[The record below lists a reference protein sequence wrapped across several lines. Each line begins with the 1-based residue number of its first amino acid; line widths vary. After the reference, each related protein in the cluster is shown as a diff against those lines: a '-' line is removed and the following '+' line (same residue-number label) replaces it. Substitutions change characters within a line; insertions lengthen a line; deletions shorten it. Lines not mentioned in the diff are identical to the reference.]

1 MPLIKKISSGKLV
14 IPNRKKTFKI
24 GPKNE
29 RMKKTNAARILD
41 RADIE
46 YAIIDYDT
54 DPIEV
59 GTERVAENTN
69 LHVPYINKTLVLS
82 ENKRGVVVDCIPGSS
97 ELKPNSIV
105 QLRKNKKSTLA
116 ALKNIQELTSCICD
130 RCSFPD
136 MKKDYLVFL
145 KSSALQLE
153 QLRDKQIKIDSFE
166 FHSIKKATL
175 CRTSNPKLK
184 LAC

>member
-1 MPLIKKISSGKLV
+1 
-14 IPNRKKTFKI
+14 
-24 GPKNE
+24 
-29 RMKKTNAARILD
+29 MKKTNAARILD

-59 GTERVAENTN
+59 GTERVSENIN
-69 LHVPYINKTLVLS
+69 LHISYINKTLVLS
-82 ENKRGVVVDCIPGSS
+82 ENKTGVVADCIPGSS

-105 QLRKNKKSTLA
+105 QLSEKKKSTLTS
-116 ALKNIQELTSCICD
+116 LKCIQELTSY
-130 RCSFPD
+130 RCSFLD
-136 MKKDYLVFL
+136 IKKDYLVFL
-145 KSSALQLE
+145 KPFALQLE
-153 QLRDKQIKIDSFE
+153 QFSMSTELREKQIKIDS
-166 FHSIKKATL
+166 INLLTYKKATL

>member
-1 MPLIKKISSGKLV
+1 
-14 IPNRKKTFKI
+14 
-24 GPKNE
+24 
-29 RMKKTNAARILD
+29 MKKTNAARIID

-59 GTERVAENTN
+59 GTERVSENTN

-82 ENKRGVVVDCIPGSS
+82 ENKTGVVVDCISGSS

-105 QLRKNKKSTLA
+105 QISENQKCTLA
-116 ALKNIQELTSCICD
+116 ALKNIQELTSYICGG
-130 RCSFPD
+130 CSFPD
-136 MKKDYLVFL
+136 PKKDYLVFL
-145 KSSALQLE
+145 NTLALQLKQFSIKE
-153 QLRDKQIKIDSFE
+153 GLRDKQIKINSID
-166 FHSIKKATL
+166 FHSITKATL

>member
-1 MPLIKKISSGKLV
+1 
-14 IPNRKKTFKI
+14 
-24 GPKNE
+24 
-29 RMKKTNAARILD
+29 MKKTNAARILD

-59 GTERVAENTN
+59 GTERVSENTN
-69 LHVPYINKTLVLS
+69 LHISYINKTLVLS
-82 ENKRGVVVDCIPGSS
+82 E
-97 ELKPNSIV
+97 
-105 QLRKNKKSTLA
+105 NKKSTLA

-130 RCSFPD
+130 RCSFRD

-145 KSSALQLE
+145 KPSTLQLE
-153 QLRDKQIKIDSFE
+153 QLRDKQIKIDSINLL
-166 FHSIKKATL
+166 SYKKATL
-175 CRTSNPKLK
+175 CRTPNPKLK

>member
-14 IPNRKKTFKI
+14 IPNQKKTFKI

-82 ENKRGVVVDCIPGSS
+82 ENKTGVVADCIPGSS
-97 ELKPNSIV
+97 ELKPNSTV
-105 QLRKNKKSTLA
+105 QLSKKKKSTLTS
-116 ALKNIQELTSCICD
+116 LKCIQELTSYICY
-130 RCSFPD
+130 RCSFLD
-136 MKKDYLVFL
+136 IKKDYLVFL
-145 KSSALQLE
+145 KPSALRLE
-153 QLRDKQIKIDSFE
+153 QIRNKQIKINSID
-166 FHSIKKATL
+166 FHSIKKAIL

>member
-1 MPLIKKISSGKLV
+1 
-14 IPNRKKTFKI
+14 
-24 GPKNE
+24 
-29 RMKKTNAARILD
+29 MKKTNAARILD

-59 GTERVAENTN
+59 GTERVFENTN

-82 ENKRGVVVDCIPGSS
+82 ESKTGTVVDCIPGSS

-105 QLRKNKKSTLA
+105 QLSENKKSTLTS
-116 ALKNIQELTSCICD
+116 LKCIQELTSYICG
-130 RCSFPD
+130 RCSFLD
-136 MKKDYLVFL
+136 MKNDYLVFL
-145 KSSALQLE
+145 KTFALQLE
-153 QLRDKQIKIDSFE
+153 HFSMNAGLRDQQIKIDSIGL
-166 FHSIKKATL
+166 HSITKATL
-175 CRTSNPKLK
+175 CRTSNPKQK

>member
-1 MPLIKKISSGKLV
+1 M
-14 IPNRKKTFKI
+14 I

-41 RADIE
+41 RANIE

-59 GTERVAENTN
+59 GTERVSENTN
-69 LHVPYINKTLVLS
+69 LHILYISNTLVLS
-82 ENKRGVVVDCIPGSS
+82 ENKTGVVVDCISGSS

-105 QLRKNKKSTLA
+105 QISENQKSTLA
-116 ALKNIQELTSCICD
+116 ALKNIQELTGYICGG
-130 RCSFPD
+130 CSFLD

-145 KSSALQLE
+145 KPFAFQLE
-153 QLRDKQIKIDSFE
+153 HFSMNAGLRDKQIKIDSIGL
-166 FHSIKKATL
+166 HSITKSTL
-175 CRTSNPKLK
+175 CRTSNPKQK